1 MGLPVR
7 LVLHAR
13 DRQTAEPAA
22 RAAFARIASLDRMM
36 SDYRPDS
43 ELRRIDSHAGTFVPV
58 SAELL
63 TVVTRALEISRASN
77 GAFDPTVAPLVAL
90 WRESRT
96 TRQLPQP
103 SRLAAARAL
112 VGWQQVEI
120 DAGRSAVRLTRPG
133 MRLDLGGV
141 AKGYILQEAV
151 RTLRE
156 QGVIRALVAA
166 GGDIVVGDA
175 PPGRAGWEV
184 EAPGSDPAF
193 AARASRL
200 TNAALATSGSS
211 EQFVEINGIRYSHIV
226 DPRTGL
232 GVTTSRGAQVIAD
245 DAALADAL
253 ATALTILSDEDG
265 KALQA
270 RFPEAMVSLTG
281 ATRQPQTP
289 ADRVTCW
296 PGAVGLNASAKMI
309 RITAAAAAGTIQIW
323 RQSCAVSPIR

>member
-7 LVLHAR
+7 LVLHAP

-63 TVVTRALEISRASN
+63 TVVIRALQISHATN
-77 GAFDPTVAPLVAL
+77 GAFDPTIAPLVAL
-90 WRESRT
+90 WRESRA
-96 TRQLPQP
+96 TRQLPGP

-112 VGWQQVEI
+112 VGWQQVEV
-120 DAGRSAVRLTRPG
+120 DAARSSIRLRRPG

-141 AKGYILQEAV
+141 AKGYILQEAL

-156 QGVIRALVAA
+156 GGLPRALVAA

-175 PPGRAGWEV
+175 PPGRQGWQV
-184 EAPGSDPAF
+184 DAPGADATF

-211 EQFVEINGIRYSHIV
+211 VQFVEINGVRYSHIV

-232 GVTTSRGAQVIAD
+232 GVTSDREARVIAA
-245 DAALADAL
+245 DAALADGL
-253 ATALTILSDEDG
+253 ATALTILNTEDRMT
-265 KALQA
+265 LQA
-270 RFPEAMVSLTG
+270 RFPEAMVSLTDSDRNPRLG
-281 ATRQPQTP
+281 APL
-289 ADRVTCW
+289 
-296 PGAVGLNASAKMI
+296 GAI
-309 RITAAAAAGTIQIW
+309 RA
-323 RQSCAVSPIR
+323 P

>member
-63 TVVTRALEISRASN
+63 TVLTRALEISRASN
-77 GAFDPTVAPLVAL
+77 GAFDPTIAPLVAL

-96 TRQLPQP
+96 TRQLPEP

-112 VGWQQVEI
+112 VGWRQVEI
-120 DAGRSAVRLTRPG
+120 DTARSAVRLTRPG

-141 AKGYILQEAV
+141 AKGYILQEAL
-151 RTLRE
+151 RTLRDR
-156 QGVIRALVAA
+156 GVTRALVAA

-175 PPGRAGWEV
+175 PPGRPGWAV
-184 EAPGSDPAF
+184 DTPGSDPAF
-193 AARASRL
+193 VARASRL

-232 GVTTSRGAQVIAD
+232 GVTTNRGARVIAA

-253 ATALTILSDEDG
+253 ATALTILDDEDG
-265 KALQA
+265 KTLQA
-270 RFPEAMVSLTG
+270 RFPDAIVS
-281 ATRQPQTP
+281 
-289 ADRVTCW
+289 
-296 PGAVGLNASAKMI
+296 
-309 RITAAAAAGTIQIW
+309 
-323 RQSCAVSPIR
+323 VSRR